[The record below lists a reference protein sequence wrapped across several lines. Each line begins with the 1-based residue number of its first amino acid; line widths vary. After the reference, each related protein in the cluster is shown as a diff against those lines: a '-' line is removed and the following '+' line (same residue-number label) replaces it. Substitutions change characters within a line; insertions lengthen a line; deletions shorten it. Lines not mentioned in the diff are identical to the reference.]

1 LHGRIGAEKHVA
13 ALARRLYIFRMATSK
28 NKSGPDPVAMPL
40 RKAAKPGHGGE
51 EKPTVRAGVKTS
63 ALDRSLGYS
72 LRRAQMSTFEEFSE
86 AMESEGVR
94 PSHYAVL
101 VLIREN
107 PGLSQSAVSR
117 VLGIQKANLVTLL
130 DALEQR
136 GWTERRSVGGDR
148 RASALHL
155 TRTGGALVRK
165 LEAAHHAMEERLT
178 ERLGAAKSAKLLK
191 LLHQFCEAAGST
203 AD

>member
-1 LHGRIGAEKHVA
+1 
-13 ALARRLYIFRMATSK
+13 MATTK
-28 NKSGPDPVAMPL
+28 RKSEPDPVTVPL
-40 RKAAKPGHGGE
+40 RKAVKPGHGPKK
-51 EKPTVRAGVKTS
+51 KPAARVGVKTS
-63 ALDRSLGYS
+63 ALDRSLGYT
-72 LRRAQMSTFEEFSE
+72 LRRAQMSTFAEFSA
-86 AMESEGVR
+86 AMDRRGVR

-136 GWTERRSVGGDR
+136 GWTERRSLGGDR

-165 LEAAHHAMEERLT
+165 LEVAHNSMEETLAK
-178 ERLGAAKSAKLLK
+178 RLGASNSARLLK
-191 LLHQFCEAAGST
+191 LLHQFCEAASST
-203 AD
+203 AN